1 MNEHIDTMAN
11 CFVNLYEL
19 EHLKIKVLNS
29 EYTVTLTDSQ
39 GDGILKGYGGSMIE
53 AINDLHHNLI

>member
-1 MNEHIDTMAN
+1 MNEHIDIMAN

-19 EHLKIKVLNS
+19 EHLKIEVLNS
-29 EYTVTLTDSQ
+29 EYTVTLTDFQ
-39 GDGILKGYGGSMIE
+39 GDGILKGYGGSMAE